1 MSDFK
6 AKMHQIRFRL
16 RLCPRQDTSIE
27 RHNDLTCLY
36 VNARSLVT
44 GNKFHTFEA
53 WVHDLDPDIIGVT
66 ESWANSEILDAE
78 ILLPDMICSETGQ
91 SIVMVVEYF
100 CMLGTNFVQS
110 IVNYQPSFQSR
121 YGAVLLIPKGL
132 RC

>member
-1 MSDFK
+1 MLMPEVLLPIIS
-6 AKMHQIRFRL
+6 
-16 RLCPRQDTSIE
+16 S
-27 RHNDLTCLY
+27 
-36 VNARSLVT
+36 
-44 GNKFHTFEA
+44 
-53 WVHDLDPDIIGVT
+53 DPDIIGVT